1 MRRIGRLALPDG
13 PAFVELE
20 GGRAWPLD
28 AAPWLGGER
37 RGHPLA
43 GYDDEGVGPCHRLA
57 PVAPSKIVCV
67 GRNYR
72 AHAEELGNE
81 VPTEPLLFFKP
92 PSSLLAPDGVIE
104 LPPASLSDRVEHE
117 AELGLVIGRR
127 LRNASE
133 DEGREA
139 IWGCTVVGDVTARD
153 MQHREKQWTRAKGF
167 DTFCPV
173 GPVVV
178 GGMAHDDVAVRCVV
192 NDELR
197 QDGRTSAM
205 IFPPAMVLAYISA
218 AMTLEPGDLIA
229 TGTPAGVG
237 PLVDGDRVRFEV
249 EGIGTLVADVRR
261 GEEPGGP

>member
-1 MRRIGRLALPDG
+1 MMRVARLALPDG

-28 AAPWLGGER
+28 EAPWSGGRR
-37 RGHPLA
+37 RGDPLA
-43 GYDDEGVGPCHRLA
+43 GYDDEGRGAAPRLA

-72 AHAEELGNE
+72 AHAAELGNE
-81 VPTEPLLFFKP
+81 VPSEPLLFFKP
-92 PSSLLAPDGVIE
+92 PSSLLAPDGVIA
-104 LPPASLSDRVEHE
+104 LPPPSLSERVEHE
-117 AELGLVIGRR
+117 AELGVVIGRR
-127 LRNASE
+127 LRHASAE
-133 DEGREA
+133 EAESA

-178 GGMAHDDVAVRCVV
+178 AGLELNDVAVRCFV
-192 NDELR
+192 NDEPR
-197 QDGRTSAM
+197 QSGRTSAM
-205 IFPPAMVLAYISA
+205 IFSPATVLAYISA
-218 AMTLEPGDLIA
+218 AMTLEPGDLVA

-237 PLVDGDRVRFEV
+237 PLVHGDRVRFEV
-249 EGIGTLVADVRR
+249 EGVGTLAADVRR
-261 GEEPGGP
+261 MTEPGGP

>member
-1 MRRIGRLALPDG
+1 MMRIGRLALPDG
-13 PAFVELE
+13 PAFVELD

-28 AAPWLGGER
+28 AAPWLGGQR
-37 RGHPLA
+37 RGEPLD
-43 GYDDEGVGPCHRLA
+43 GYDEEGRGDASRLA

-81 VPTEPLLFFKP
+81 VPNEPLLFFKP

-104 LPPASLSDRVEHE
+104 LPPPTLSNRVEHE

-127 LRNASE
+127 LRRATE
-133 DEGREA
+133 QEAGDA

-153 MQHREKQWTRAKGF
+153 VQHREKQWTRAKGF

-173 GPVVV
+173 GPVIVQ
-178 GGMAHDDVAVRCVV
+178 GMAHDDVAVRCVV
-192 NDELR
+192 DDELR

-205 IFPPAMVLAYISA
+205 IFSPAAVLAYISA

-237 PLVDGDRVRFEV
+237 PLIDGNRVRFEV
-249 EGIGTLVADVRR
+249 EGIGTLAADVRQSA
-261 GEEPGGP
+261 EPGGP